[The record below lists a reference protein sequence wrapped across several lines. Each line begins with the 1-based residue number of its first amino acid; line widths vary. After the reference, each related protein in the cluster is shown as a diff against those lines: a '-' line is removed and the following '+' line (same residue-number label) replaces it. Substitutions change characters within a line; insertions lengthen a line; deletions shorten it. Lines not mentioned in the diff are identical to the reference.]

1 MEDGQINK
9 LRKKPQKKHH
19 TFDVLSNKTHKFQAI
34 LQLLHLVT
42 ALENRRNNHS
52 NQLNDISGTRKA
64 FNYVDAITNLMV
76 RDNEIVAAVALA
88 DANPPSSIISV
99 SSESENVQVR
109 PQYTSHV
116 WYSSNSSSHGLHSRT
131 RNCPLIFTMNRPS
144 PSHFCGWRQ
153 LLTPNFT
160 KMSSLSWVKIS
171 RY

>member
-1 MEDGQINK
+1 MEDGQINE
-9 LRKKPQKKHH
+9 LGSTYSNLEGQGQVHKKPQKEHH

-42 ALENRRNNHS
+42 TLQNRRDKHS
-52 NQLNDISGTRKA
+52 NQIHDINGTRKA

-116 WYSSNSSSHGLHSRT
+116 
-131 RNCPLIFTMNRPS
+131 
-144 PSHFCGWRQ
+144 
-153 LLTPNFT
+153 
-160 KMSSLSWVKIS
+160 
-171 RY
+171 